1 MAAGGD
7 DQVVGGDLAAGIQR
21 QARHLFA
28 QQDFARQAAV
38 AQLTQALAPAQTR
51 QALRYLSDEQLRDIG
66 LSRAQA
72 RTEVER
78 PFWTLW

>member
-1 MAAGGD
+1 
-7 DQVVGGDLAAGIQR
+7 
-21 QARHLFA
+21 
-28 QQDFARQAAV
+28 
-38 AQLTQALAPAQTR
+38 
-51 QALRYLSDEQLRDIG
+51 LRYLSDEQLRDIG

>member
-1 MAAGGD
+1 MPQPWERQETVRPEAEQSACGGLG
-7 DQVVGGDLAAGIQR
+7 VALL
-21 QARHLFA
+21 LFGRWRA
-28 QQDFARQAAV
+28 WRRR
-38 AQLTQALAPAQTR
+38 LQTR
-51 QALRYLSDEQLRDIG
+51 QALRHLSDEQLRDIG

>member
-1 MAAGGD
+1 MPQPWERQETVRPEAEQSARGGLG
-7 DQVVGGDLAAGIQR
+7 VALV
-21 QARHLFA
+21 LFGRWRA
-28 QQDFARQAAV
+28 WRRR
-38 AQLTQALAPAQTR
+38 LQTR
-51 QALRYLSDEQLRDIG
+51 QALRHLRDEQLRDIG

>member
-1 MAAGGD
+1 MPQSWERQETVRPEAEQSARGGFG
-7 DQVVGGDLAAGIQR
+7 VALV
-21 QARHLFA
+21 LFGRWRA
-28 QQDFARQAAV
+28 WRRR
-38 AQLTQALAPAQTR
+38 LQTR
-51 QALRYLSDEQLRDIG
+51 QALRHLSDEQLRDIG

>member
-1 MAAGGD
+1 MLQPWESRETVRPETGQPARGGVGAAL
-7 DQVVGGDLAAGIQR
+7 V
-21 QARHLFA
+21 LFGRWRA
-28 QQDFARQAAV
+28 WRRR
-38 AQLTQALAPAQTR
+38 LQTR
-51 QALRYLSDEQLRDIG
+51 QALRYLSDEELRDIG

>member
-1 MAAGGD
+1 MPQPWERQETVRPEKGQPARGGLG
-7 DQVVGGDLAAGIQR
+7 VALL
-21 QARHLFA
+21 LFGRWRA
-28 QQDFARQAAV
+28 WRRR
-38 AQLTQALAPAQTR
+38 LQTR
-51 QALRYLSDEQLRDIG
+51 QALRHLSDEQLRDIG

>member
-1 MAAGGD
+1 MPRPWEHREEVRPEKRQPAGEG
-7 DQVVGGDLAAGIQR
+7 LAA
-21 QARHLFA
+21 ALVLFG
-28 QQDFARQAAV
+28 RWR
-38 AQLTQALAPAQTR
+38 ALRRRLQTR
-51 QALRYLSDEQLRDIG
+51 QALRHLSDEQLRDIG

>member
-1 MAAGGD
+1 MPQPWERQETVRLEKGQPARGGLG
-7 DQVVGGDLAAGIQR
+7 VALV
-21 QARHLFA
+21 LFGRWRA
-28 QQDFARQAAV
+28 WR
-38 AQLTQALAPAQTR
+38 LRLQTR

>member
-1 MAAGGD
+1 MPQPWERQETVRPEAEQSARGGL
-7 DQVVGGDLAAGIQR
+7 G
-21 QARHLFA
+21 
-28 QQDFARQAAV
+28 V
-38 AQLTQALAPAQTR
+38 ALVLLGRWRAWRLRLQTR
-51 QALRYLSDEQLRDIG
+51 QALRHLSDEQLRDIG

>member
-1 MAAGGD
+1 MPQPWERQETVRPEAEQSACGGLG
-7 DQVVGGDLAAGIQR
+7 VALV
-21 QARHLFA
+21 LFGRWRA
-28 QQDFARQAAV
+28 WRRR
-38 AQLTQALAPAQTR
+38 LQTR
-51 QALRYLSDEQLRDIG
+51 QALRHLSDEQLRDIG